1 MDADGNDRRRRPPQP
16 KSSMKN
22 NLETPQMSTLADSTV
37 PTHSRSRRYGLFVCL
52 MAALAGLLF
61 GLDIGV
67 ISGALPFIAKH
78 FTLDDRV
85 QEWIVSSMM
94 VGAAFGAIGAGWLSW
109 RLGRRYALGLAAI
122 LFIAGSVWSGLA
134 SGPDHL
140 I

>member
-1 MDADGNDRRRRPPQP
+1 
-16 KSSMKN
+16 
-22 NLETPQMSTLADSTV
+22 MSTLADSTV

-78 FTLDDRV
+78 FVLNDRA

-94 VGAAFGAIGAGWLSW
+94 VGAAIGALLAGWLSF
-109 RLGRRYALGLAAI
+109 RLGRRYSLLLGAATFIVGALAYAFAPSPTILTVARLVFGAAVG
-122 LFIAGSVWSGLA
+122 IATFT
-134 SGPDHL
+134 GPL
-140 I
+140 QPIN